1 MPQPMR
7 WSPLLEGAER
17 ETALRLAA
25 GIAEELSRPERL
37 AAPNPTLS
45 SGQAGMALLFSYL
58 ARESAQAR
66 HLECVEQLLDSA
78 SEAVA
83 TQPLPPDLYQGFS
96 GIAWAVEHLRG
107 TAVAEEDPLTEIDE
121 ALAGLLRT
129 QPWEYHYD
137 LVSGLVGLGVY
148 ALERIPRPGARDC
161 LEQIVARLAELAQP
175 SEGGLRWWT
184 PPPLLPASMRG
195 QFPEGACNL
204 GVAHGV
210 PGVLWVLAGAAAT
223 GTAASQALEMLRGGW
238 SGLMA
243 QRQPAASASRFPS
256 WLGANHQTWPN
267 RPAWCYGDPGMALT
281 LLQVARAVKEPG
293 WEQEALSLCREVAE
307 RSTDGAQVQDAG
319 LCHGAAGLAHLHH
332 RLFRATGE
340 ERFARAA
347 RAWFRNTLSF
357 HRPGEGLGGFL
368 SHEVLPDLSREWLAS
383 PALLTGATGVALA
396 LLAAA
401 SPVEPAWDR
410 MFLMSLPPSS
420 SSTP

>member
-1 MPQPMR
+1 MR
-7 WSPLLEGAER
+7 WSPLLDGEER

-58 ARESAQAR
+58 ARDGARSR
-66 HLECVEQLLDSA
+66 HLERVEHLLDAA

-107 TAVAEEDPLTEIDE
+107 TADAEEDPLSEIDE

-148 ALERIPRPGARDC
+148 ALERLPRPGARDC

-175 SEGGLRWWT
+175 AEGGLRWWT
-184 PPPLLPASMRG
+184 PPALIPASMRG

-223 GTAASQALEMLRGGW
+223 GTATAQARELLRGGW

-256 WLGANHQTWPN
+256 WLSANHQTWPN

-281 LLQVARAVKEPG
+281 LLQVARAVEEPA
-293 WEQEALSLCREVAE
+293 WEQEALALCREVAE
-307 RSTDGAQVQDAG
+307 RSTDGSQVQDAG

-368 SHEVLPDLSREWLAS
+368 SYEVLPDLTREWLAS

-410 MFLMSLPPSS
+410 MLLMSLPPVP